1 MAKKSPTKAA
11 NQVTGTVQYVGKSR
25 FTEASM
31 ETLAKDLAKQR
42 ATKKLD
48 TCLKG
53 LASEGKCYNKPQLT
67 EQYFVNGNEVT
78 YVLRADFE

>member
-1 MAKKSPTKAA
+1 
-11 NQVTGTVQYVGKSR
+11 
-25 FTEASM
+25 M
-31 ETLAKDLAKQR
+31 ETRAKDLAKQR

-53 LASEGKCYNKPQLT
+53 LASEGKCWNKPQIT
-67 EQYFVNGNEVT
+67 AQYFVNGSDVI

>member
-1 MAKKSPTKAA
+1 MAKQTPTKAA
-11 NQVTGTVQYVGKSR
+11 NQVTGTVQYIGKSR
-25 FTEASM
+25 FTEARM
-31 ETLAKDLAKQR
+31 ETRAKDLAKQR

-53 LASEGKCYNKPQLT
+53 LASEGKCWNKPQIT
-67 EQYFVNGNEVT
+67 AQYFVNGSDVI